1 MAQTVRDIMTENL
14 RTRPADATLDEAARL
29 MRDADIGDVIVVDS
43 AGSMCGIVTDRD
55 ITVRAVAEG
64 RDPSTV
70 KVDDICSHDI
80 TAVGPDTAAEDAA
93 RIMRERAVRRLPV
106 ADDGRPIGIVSIGDL
121 AIERDS
127 RSALAD
133 ISAASG
139 NA

>member
-1 MAQTVRDIMTENL
+1 MAQTVRDIMTDNL
-14 RTRPADATLDEAARL
+14 RTCPADATLDEAARL

-55 ITVRAVAEG
+55 ITVRGVAEG

-80 TAVGPDTAAEDAA
+80 TAVGPDTGAEDAA
-93 RIMRERAVRRLPV
+93 RLMRERAVRRLPV

-133 ISAASG
+133 ISASSG